1 MAIFFS
7 LTYVTFILFPGQ
19 MKAQAKQRTS
29 CRRVLKPNKS
39 QVWWLELER
48 GDGANYFSDDSYQYL
63 TLWEKLGRLTWIQLH
78 VLWAGTL
85 IAVLPLDKNMPCFQK
100 RLSLLWSLDMI
111 LFLLWPY
118 DMTSIF
124 LWPFDLTQIFSVIR
138 HDLNISMVKRP
149 LFLWY
154 VLRASTDRHSSC
166 DVSYHTSS

>member
-7 LTYVTFILFPGQ
+7 LINVTFTLFPGQ

-29 CRRVLKPNKS
+29 CRRVQKPNKS

-63 TLWEKLGRLTWIQLH
+63 TIWEKVGKVNLNSTACSMGKDLNYSAAPWKEHALFSKK
-78 VLWAGTL
+78 
-85 IAVLPLDKNMPCFQK
+85 LPL
-100 RLSLLWSLDMI
+100 LWLLDII

-124 LWPFDLTQIFSVIR
+124 LWPFDLTQIFSVIC